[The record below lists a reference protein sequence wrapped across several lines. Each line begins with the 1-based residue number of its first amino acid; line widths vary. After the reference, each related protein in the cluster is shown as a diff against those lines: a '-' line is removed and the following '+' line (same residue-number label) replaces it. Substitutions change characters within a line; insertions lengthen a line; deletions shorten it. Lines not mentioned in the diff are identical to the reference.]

1 MNRSAALLF
10 AAAAACAPV
19 YSATPKQN
27 EQVAQL
33 YERGLAGDSQAVM
46 DCVLKLEA
54 ILKSEPKNQ
63 LARVYLGSAYTMRS
77 RDLGFGPGKLSTLN
91 KGVALMD
98 EASAAA
104 PDDAQVR
111 LVRALTDQ
119 SLPFFAGR
127 RKKAQDEL
135 CALAEILEHD
145 SKRLAPA
152 DRQRLF
158 LNAGRVAHER
168 GDAQRAA
175 NFWRLG
181 LTNPVDP
188 KLTAELNAALAQP

>member
-1 MNRSAALLF
+1 MNRCAAIWL
-10 AAAAACAPV
+10 AVAAACAPA
-19 YSATPKQN
+19 YSATPKEN

-46 DCVLKLEA
+46 DCIATLEA

-77 RDLGFGPGKLSTLN
+77 RDLGFGPGKLRTLN
-91 KGVALMD
+91 KGIALMD
-98 EASAAA
+98 EARAGA

-119 SLPFFAGR
+119 SLPFFVGR
-127 RKKAQDEL
+127 RKTAQDEF
-135 CALAEILEHD
+135 CALAEMVEHD
-145 SKRLAPA
+145 PKRLAPA
-152 DRQRLF
+152 DRQRLL
-158 LNAGRVAHER
+158 LNAGRVAQER
-168 GDAQRAA
+168 GDVQTATR
-175 NFWRLG
+175 FWRLG

-188 KLTAELNAALAQP
+188 KLTAQLNTALAQP